1 MASSYLD
8 RFLAFLNSLPDVLIY
23 FILGVSAFLENV
35 FPPVPGDTV
44 TAFGAF
50 LVGINRLDFL
60 GVYIAT
66 TLGSL
71 AGFISLFWI
80 GGLLG
85 RRFFIEKDLLWFKA
99 EDIIRAEIWFK
110 RYGYFLILINRFLPG
125 IRSVISVVAG
135 LTGLRHLQV
144 LILALLSCATWNLI
158 WIAVGYTLGANWE
171 TAKDKLQ
178 DIMTSYNFT
187 ILAAVVF
194 AVAFF
199 VIKKFI
205 KRR

>member
-1 MASSYLD
+1 MD
-8 RFLAFLNSLPDVLIY
+8 RFLVFLGSLPDLLIY
-23 FILGVSAFLENV
+23 FILGVSALIENV

-60 GVYIAT
+60 GVYIST

-71 AGFISLFWI
+71 AGFMLLFWI

-85 RRFFIEKDLLWFKA
+85 RRFFIEKDLFWFKA

-125 IRSVISVVAG
+125 IRSVISVVSG
-135 LTGLRHLQV
+135 LTRLRPLQV
-144 LILALLSCATWNLI
+144 SILALLSCATWNLI
-158 WIAVGYTLGANWE
+158 WIAVGYALGANWE
-171 TAKDKLQ
+171 TAKGKLH
-178 DIMTSYNFT
+178 DIMASYNFV
-187 ILAAVVF
+187 ILVAVVF

-199 VIKKFI
+199 VTKKFI
-205 KRR
+205 RRH

>member
-1 MASSYLD
+1 MESSYLD
-8 RFLAFLNSLPDVLIY
+8 RFLTFLDSLPDVLIY
-23 FILGVSAFLENV
+23 FILGVSAFIENV

-99 EDIIRAEIWFK
+99 ENIIRAEIWFK

-135 LTGLRHLQV
+135 LTRLRQLQV

-194 AVAFF
+194 AVAFL